1 MNTCPKCGKE
11 LENDSKCPVCD
22 VENKNDNKL
31 EEVQVE
37 TQTISLDDPTPVE
50 TPKEETIILQEET
63 IKDSEVE
70 IVNDSLETVT
80 TNAEELKFEEDI
92 PKPVEIQI
100 PDMPEPTIG
109 EINPNLLGN
118 QYDEEERIN
127 NEKIEQKHQQELA
140 EMERKRQEYLAAQQD
155 PNSRPDLLAGR
166 TEEFIEEVKPKK
178 KRSFGKILI
187 TILLLAVVAFALYY
201 FLVLGK

>member
-11 LENDSKCPVCD
+11 LDHGNKCPVCD
-22 VENKNDNKL
+22 TENINNKL

-37 TQTISLDDPTPVE
+37 ATVSLDEQTPVE
-50 TPKEETIILQEET
+50 TPKEEIVVSQEEP

-70 IVNDSLETVT
+70 MVNDSLVTVT

-92 PKPVEIQI
+92 PKSVEVQI
-100 PDMPEPTIG
+100 PDMPEPIIG
-109 EINPNLLGN
+109 EINPDLLGN

-127 NEKIEQKHQQELA
+127 NEKIEKKHQQELA
-140 EMERKRQEYLAAQQD
+140 EIERQRQEYLAAQQD

-166 TEEFIEEVKPKK
+166 TEEVVVEVKPKK
-178 KRSFGKILI
+178 KTSFGKILI
-187 TILLLAVVAFALYY
+187 TILLLAAVAFALYY

>member
-11 LENDSKCPVCD
+11 LDNGNKCPVCD
-22 VENKNDNKL
+22 TENINNKL

-37 TQTISLDDPTPVE
+37 ATVSLDEQTPVE
-50 TPKEETIILQEET
+50 TPKEEIVVSQEEP

-70 IVNDSLETVT
+70 MVNDSLVTVT

-92 PKPVEIQI
+92 PKSVEVQI
-100 PDMPEPTIG
+100 PDMPEPIIG
-109 EINPNLLGN
+109 EINPDLLGN

-127 NEKIEQKHQQELA
+127 NEKIEKKHQQELA
-140 EMERKRQEYLAAQQD
+140 EIERQRQEYLAAQQD

-166 TEEFIEEVKPKK
+166 TEEVVVEVKPKK
-178 KRSFGKILI
+178 KTSFGKILI
-187 TILLLAVVAFALYY
+187 TILLLAAVAFALYY

>member
-1 MNTCPKCGKE
+1 MNKCPKCGKE

-22 VENKNDNKL
+22 KETVSENKL

-37 TQTISLDDPTPVE
+37 KVTPLG
-50 TPKEETIILQEET
+50 EEKPQEDVIIQLEEQVQ
-63 IKDSEVE
+63 DSEVE

-80 TNAEELKFEEDI
+80 INATELKFEEDI
-92 PKPVEIQI
+92 PKPIEIQI
-100 PDMPEPTIG
+100 PDMPEAIVG

-127 NEKIEQKHQQELA
+127 NEKIEMKHQQELA
-140 EMERKRQEYLAAQQD
+140 ELERQRQAYLAAQQD

-166 TEEFIEEVKPKK
+166 TEEVVVEVKPKK
-178 KRSFGKILI
+178 KSSFGKILLI
-187 TILLLAVVAFALYY
+187 VVLLAAVAFALYY
-201 FLVLGK
+201 FLVLSK

>member
-1 MNTCPKCGKE
+1 MDKCPKCGKE
-11 LENDSKCPVCD
+11 LENGSKCPVCD
-22 VENKNDNKL
+22 NENKL

-37 TQTISLDDPTPVE
+37 ATISLDDPEPQ
-50 TPKEETIILQEET
+50 KEEIVLPQEEPV
-63 IKDSEVE
+63 KDSEVE

-80 TNAEELKFEEDI
+80 INAEELKFEEDI
-92 PKPVEIQI
+92 PKPVEVQI

-127 NEKIEQKHQQELA
+127 NEKIEMKHQQELA
-140 EMERKRQEYLAAQQD
+140 ELERQRQEYLAAQQD

-166 TEEFIEEVKPKK
+166 TEEVIVEVKPKK
-178 KRSFGKILI
+178 KNSFGKVLVLV
-187 TILLLAVVAFALYY
+187 LLLAAIAFALYY